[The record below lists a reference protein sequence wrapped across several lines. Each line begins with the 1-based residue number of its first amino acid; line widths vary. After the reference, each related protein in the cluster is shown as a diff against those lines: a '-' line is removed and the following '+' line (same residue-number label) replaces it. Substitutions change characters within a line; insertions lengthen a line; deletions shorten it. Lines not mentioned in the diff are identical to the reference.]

1 MSQAVPTRPRL
12 VGPRRTYVIVASQYN
27 AVYVQGLVDHAAK
40 ELNALAPNAQILL
53 RQVPGAFEIPVVV
66 QEFARQ
72 EGIHAVLALGV
83 LIEGETP
90 HARLIAESVTHAL
103 QRIAIETRIPVIHG
117 VLYVLNEEQARVR
130 CLGEDHNRGIEA
142 ARAAVQTAQL
152 LLDLKARY

>member
-1 MSQAVPTRPRL
+1 